1 MMAPFRMTVGLTVV
15 AVCLGLFAP
24 EARADT
30 PGETDAEFFM
40 SLSYKRVAM
49 VDDGYRAVAI
59 LARGKDDLKEPGKCR
74 DFLLERKIALQ
85 KWGLAPD
92 EPLTKGKLAYMVCQ
106 ALGIKGGVTMRLFG
120 PSQRYCLFECEYLEL
135 MTGGAPYEHVTGGEL
150 VSTID
155 RADQHKLAEEAE
167 AAKKAAAQAEGQ
179 QKAAGDKG
187 NEQTSSNVKK
197 AETTE
202 GKATATDTKK
212 SSEKAKETAAK
223 GSGSPKAE
231 NTSDDASK
239 PKPEKGQASPPEKPV
254 Q

>member
-24 EARADT
+24 QARADT

-40 SLSYKRVAM
+40 SLSYKKVAM
-49 VDDGYRAVAI
+49 LDDAYRAVAI
-59 LARGKDDLKEPGKCR
+59 LTRGKDDLKEPAKCR
-74 DFLLERKIALQ
+74 DFLVERKIARG

-92 EPLTKGKLAYMVCQ
+92 TPLTKGKLAYMVCQ

-120 PSQRYCLFECEYLEL
+120 PSQRYCLFECEFLEL

-155 RADQHKLAEEAE
+155 RADQHKQTEEAE
-167 AAKKAAAQAEGQ
+167 AAQKTAAQAEGQ
-179 QKAAGDKG
+179 QKAADDKG
-187 NEQTSSNVKK
+187 NKETSSNVKK
-197 AETTE
+197 AEATE

-212 SSEKAKETAAK
+212 SSEKTKETAVK

-231 NTSDDASK
+231 NTSDDVSK
-239 PKPEKGQASPPEKPV
+239 SKPEKGQANPPAKPV